1 MERKT
6 FELIEAI
13 CREGLT
19 NDVWGVIE
27 NGNTGDW
34 FGDKEPHEL
43 HGQYLYVYNEADDR
57 QDELLKNYFNPSGN
71 KYQSGFDDNPK
82 RQIDFVLLIGL

>member
-6 FELIEAI
+6 FELIDAI

-27 NGNTGDW
+27 NGNTADW
-34 FGDKEPHEL
+34 FGDCVSREL
-43 HGQYLYVYNEADDR
+43 HGQFLYVYNETDDR
-57 QDELLKNYFNPSGN
+57 QELLLKPFKPDYVIHDKDGAIINLYEL
-71 KYQSGFDDNPK
+71 K
-82 RQIDFVLLIGL
+82 

>member
-6 FELIEAI
+6 FELIDAV

-27 NGNTGDW
+27 NGNTADW
-34 FGDKEPHEL
+34 FGDRDSREL
-43 HGQYLYVYNEADDR
+43 HGQFLYVYCDGDDE
-57 QDELLKNYFNPSGN
+57 QDEILKPFKPDYVIHDKDGICINLYEL
-71 KYQSGFDDNPK
+71 K
-82 RQIDFVLLIGL
+82 

>member
-19 NDVWGVIE
+19 NDVWGVFE
-27 NGNTGDW
+27 NGNTSDW

-57 QDELLKNYFNPSGN
+57 QDELLKAIKPDLVIHD
-71 KYQSGFDDNPK
+71 KYGTCVNLYEL
-82 RQIDFVLLIGL
+82 V

>member
-19 NDVWGVIE
+19 NDVWGVFE

-43 HGQYLYVYNEADDR
+43 HGQYLYVYNVADDR
-57 QDELLKNYFNPSGN
+57 QDELLKAIKPDLVIHD
-71 KYQSGFDDNPK
+71 KYGTCINLYEL
-82 RQIDFVLLIGL
+82 V